1 MICYCALKP
10 EAFSFTER
18 EGRGE
23 RRRGEIEFGV

>member
-23 RRRGEIEFGV
+23 RGEEKGGD